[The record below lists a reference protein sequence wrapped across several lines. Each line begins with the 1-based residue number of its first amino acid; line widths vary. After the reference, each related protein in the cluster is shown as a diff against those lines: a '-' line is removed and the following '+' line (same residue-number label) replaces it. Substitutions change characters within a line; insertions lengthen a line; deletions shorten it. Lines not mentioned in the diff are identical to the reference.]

1 MLNGWGLEYLGSD
14 GTQADLG
21 AKRVLEA
28 FGVDEQVKRACSF
41 AFSSRPVPASWK
53 AFAFELPLAFYYV
66 FAPGGNVTQIRSLA
80 FGVSKE
86 NFVLL
91 AVLDSQVVLVLRR
104 SKKDDNAPLPVPLR
118 KEEDF
123 ERVVSAVRKY
133 NFVSDELMAHSSLFS
148 VVDLLGAGAE
158 RYFTNRGLFSN
169 YYLKERLSG
178 CLSERG
184 RSPPKEAGG
193 LLARFEGEFPAVP
206 DKVVRVLE
214 ALDYSVE
221 ILSGP
226 GYPEYLLRSHGRR
239 LDVACVVAP
248 VESLDV
254 KVGDKAAPSY
264 QAVAA
269 LKRCSWVIL
278 TNGRLWRLYSGRVSS
293 ASTNYFEV
301 DLDGVVAETDAR
313 LVYFVSLFAA
323 VSFVLREDMSDVDLV
338 FVEGIKHAKG
348 VEDDLRK
355 KVFDKDLFINLVK
368 GVLHHSSEL
377 YSEEELDRAKSLALK
392 LLYRLLFILHAES
405 RGLLPVENARYREF
419 SLEFLRPRLGAFE
432 KEPSGHSVWEILKS
446 LFSMISKGDV
456 EANLPQY
463 DGALFEED
471 PALDSIVVRNEFLV
485 PALRDLMES
494 EGRGID
500 YQNLGVRHLG
510 SLYEALLEYSV
521 RQAKQPL
528 VMYKEEIL
536 DAKFAEDLKQKPIS
550 YLDKGELYLSIR
562 GLARKGT
569 GSYYTPDE
577 IVTFLVKKG
586 LKPHFKMREEQFK
599 ADLQRLPP
607 SSKPRDLELEKKCTE
622 DLLGLKVVDPA
633 MGSGHFL
640 VAAVNEI
647 TRWIINL
654 LKEYPDAPLMRE
666 IEEFRRSIIEE
677 QRKRGIR
684 LDEDLLTDDVILKR
698 MVMKRCVYGV
708 DINPLA
714 VELTKVSLWLD
725 SFTIGTPLTFLD
737 HHIRCGDS
745 LIGLWIENIGSKV
758 FETTLEKWTGTIST
772 AGASLVEAVVMPA
785 DLTVEQVTQSREAYE
800 AIREKT
806 RSLCVLLDMSCASVI
821 VPELEG
827 KLPANLSLVEQTFRQ
842 NGEKPKWWS
851 LVEETLRLSEKYR
864 FFHWELE
871 FPDAF
876 SKDRR
881 GFDLIVMNPPW
892 EEVMPEDDDFFSV
905 YYPSFR
911 RIRKKSDKIKKMKSI
926 LQDGDVRKVYEEYR
940 KTIKEKLLFFKNSG
954 QFVKRGTGHTNIWKL
969 FLERALNLATKNGSF
984 ALVIPSG
991 IVTDEGGKQ
1000 LREALFESRIRAMY
1014 EFENKN
1020 GIFLDVH
1027 RSYKFVLL
1035 VADKTTPT
1043 ESFPAA
1049 FYLHDIEAL
1058 EGKAEQEKFIEIPV
1072 ELIKVSAP
1080 ESLSIPEVR
1089 NKWQL
1094 EVFSRLYENHPL
1106 LGDEQKGWNAV
1117 FVQELNRTTDSDLFK
1132 TDSKGWTL
1140 IEGKNFHQFLI
1151 DFEKTY
1157 FTINREEG
1165 LRRTARHREYN
1176 TQNTVLHETVRLAF
1190 RDVASSTNVR
1200 SVIACIVPPHTFTT
1214 HKAPLVL
1221 PRFVG
1226 KPFSLADYH
1235 KLLAYLAG
1243 ILNSFVFD
1251 FLVRMRIS
1259 TNVSFF
1265 CMRQTPVPAF
1275 VNGEIA
1281 QQISRTSTRLSSLD
1295 DRFKEFASALGVAYG
1310 SLTVKESIELTAKLN
1325 ALVAR
1330 HYGLSREQ
1338 LEIILRSF
1346 ESFEEDKELANMKE
1360 ITWDDTLI
1368 HKFNG
1373 EVRKRVLPYFDQL
1386 TSEETKVKTT

>member
-1 MLNGWGLEYLGSD
+1 MLNRGNDYANLGV
-14 GTQADLG
+14 
-21 AKRVLEA
+21 KRIVKA
-28 FGVDEQVKRACSF
+28 FRIDEQTKRACSF
-41 AFSSRPVPASWK
+41 AFSSKAVPSSWK
-53 AFAFELPLAFYYV
+53 AFSFDLPITFYYV
-66 FAPGGNVTQIRSLA
+66 YAPSGNVTQIRSLA
-80 FGVSKE
+80 LGIRSE
-86 NFVLL
+86 NYVLL
-91 AVLDSQVVLVLRR
+91 AELESQAVLVLRR
-104 SKKDDNAPLPVPLR
+104 SKKDDTVPLLVPLR
-118 KEEDF
+118 KEEDY
-123 ERVVSAVRKY
+123 ERVVNVVRKL
-133 NFVSDELMAHSSLFS
+133 NFVSDELTAHSSIDS
-148 VVDLLGAGAE
+148 AIDLLRVGAE
-158 RYFTNRGLFSN
+158 RYFVNRGLFAN
-169 YYLKERLSG
+169 YFLRERLSG

-193 LLARFEGEFPAVP
+193 LLSKFDGEFPAVSE
-206 DKVVRVLE
+206 KAVRVLE

-269 LKRCSWVIL
+269 LKRCGWVIL
-278 TNGRLWRLYSGRVSS
+278 TNGRLWRLYSSRVSS

-323 VSFVLREDMSDVDLV
+323 VSFVLREGMSDVDLV
-338 FVEGIKHAKG
+338 FDEGIKHAKG

-355 KVFDKDLFINLVK
+355 KVFDEDLFINLVK

-432 KEPSGHSVWEILKS
+432 KEPSGHSVWDILKS
-446 LFSMISKGDV
+446 LFGMIGRGDV

-471 PALDSIVVRNEFLV
+471 PALDGILVRNEFLV

-521 RQAKQPL
+521 RQAKQSL
-528 VMYKEEIL
+528 VIYREEIL
-536 DAKFAEDLKQKPIS
+536 DAKYAEDLKQRPIG
-550 YLDKGELYLSIR
+550 YVDKGELYLSVK

-586 LKPHFKMREEQFK
+586 LEPHFKAREEQFK

-714 VELTKVSLWLD
+714 VELAKVSLWLD

-745 LIGLWIENIGSKV
+745 LIGLWIEDIASKV
-758 FETTLEKWTGTIST
+758 FETTLERWTGTVST
-772 AGASLVEAVVMPA
+772 AGTSLVEAVVMPA
-785 DLTVEQVTQSREAYE
+785 DLTVEQVTQSHEAYE
-800 AIREKT
+800 AIRQKT
-806 RSLCVLLDMSCASVI
+806 RSLCVLLDMFCASVI
-821 VPELEG
+821 DPELG
-827 KLPANLSLVEQTFRQ
+827 AKLPKNLSLVEEAYRKS
-842 NGEKPKWWS
+842 GEKPTWWA
-851 LVEETLRLSEKYR
+851 LVEETLRLSEKLK

-876 SKDRR
+876 TKEKR

-911 RIRKKSDKIKKMKSI
+911 KIKKKSEKIKIMKTV
-926 LQDGDVRKVYEEYR
+926 LQDPEVRKAYEEYR
-940 KTIKEKLLFFKNSG
+940 NTIREKLLFFKNSG
-954 QFVKRGTGHTNIWKL
+954 QFARRGAGHTNIWKL
-969 FLERALNLATKNGSF
+969 FLERALNLSADNGSF

-1000 LREALFESRIRAMY
+1000 LREALFEGRIRAMF
-1014 EFENKN
+1014 EFENKS
-1020 GIFLDVH
+1020 GIFPDVH
-1027 RSYKFVLL
+1027 RSYKFVLF
-1035 VADKTTPT
+1035 VVDKTTPT

-1049 FYLHDIEAL
+1049 FYLHEIESL
-1058 EGKAEQEKFIEIPV
+1058 EGKVEQEKFVEIPV
-1072 ELIKVSAP
+1072 ELVKISAP

-1089 NKWQL
+1089 NKRQL
-1094 EVFSRLYENHPL
+1094 DVFSWLYEHHPL

-1132 TDSKGWTL
+1132 TEGKDWAL
-1140 IEGKNFHQFLI
+1140 IEGKNFHQFLM

-1157 FTINREEG
+1157 FTIRHEEG

-1176 TQNTVLHETVRLAF
+1176 MQNVILHETIRLAF

-1200 SVIACIVPPHTFTT
+1200 SVIACIIPPHTFTT

-1221 PRFVG
+1221 PRLLG
-1226 KPFSLADYH
+1226 KPFCLTDYH
-1235 KLLAYLAG
+1235 ELLAYLAG
-1243 ILNSFVFD
+1243 ILNSLVFD

-1265 CMRQTPVPAF
+1265 CMRQTPVPASINAK
-1275 VNGEIA
+1275 VA
-1281 QQISRTSTRLSSLD
+1281 HQIMRTSARLSSND
-1295 DRFKEFASALGVAYG
+1295 DRFKEFASALGVEG
-1310 SLTVKESIELTAKLN
+1310 SPLTMKERIELTARLN
-1325 ALVAR
+1325 ALVAK
-1330 HYGLSREQ
+1330 HYGLTREQ
-1338 LEIILRSF
+1338 LEVILQSF
-1346 ESFEEDKELANMKE
+1346 EGFEEDKELANMKE
-1360 ITWDDTLI
+1360 VKWDDTLI
-1368 HKFNG
+1368 RKFNG
-1373 EVRKRVLPYFDQL
+1373 EARKRVLPYFDQL
-1386 TSEETKVKTT
+1386 TSEETKVKST